1 MLPPDS
7 SQEQYRPI
15 NCSRDV
21 GLLSFVLFNARS
33 LNKKLFDLQYL
44 LCNDKPDILCI
55 TETWLQ
61 PALPNSLIVFDS
73 NYSVFRTDRS
83 SDRTGGG
90 VCILTSNATIKATSV
105 AIPSK
110 FLHLELCAVDIS
122 FGKVKLRLFV
132 CYRPPSSYT
141 DVYALQYAKDICT
154 CIDKLFPVD
163 SPVIICGDFNLPN
176 VDWSVDNCSLCCD
189 STCDGVFLEMY
200 YNHGLRQF
208 VPTPT
213 RLDSFLDLVF
223 SNDHNC
229 IFNPRTADPFSTSDH
244 NQVHFEIPL
253 AMPTSQRERIGVIH
267 DFKNANWAEI
277 KNFLNTVDFY
287 HLFNNNEPPD
297 SVIKSFYDIIYTC
310 VELFVPCKHITT
322 FSNMQHIKYPYSVQR
337 LMKKKTTAWRVFRT
351 FGTQESLASYKNV
364 ALKCKTAIRKFT

>member
-90 VCILTSNATIKATSV
+90 VCILTSNATIKATLV

-132 CYRPPSSYT
+132 CYRPPSSNT
-141 DVYALQYAKDICT
+141 DVHALQYVKDIYT

-163 SPVIICGDFNLPN
+163 STVIICGDFNFPN
-176 VDWSVDNCSLCCD
+176 VDWSVDNCSL
-189 STCDGVFLEMY
+189 
-200 YNHGLRQF
+200 
-208 VPTPT
+208 
-213 RLDSFLDLVF
+213 
-223 SNDHNC
+223 
-229 IFNPRTADPFSTSDH
+229 
-244 NQVHFEIPL
+244 
-253 AMPTSQRERIGVIH
+253 
-267 DFKNANWAEI
+267 
-277 KNFLNTVDFY
+277 
-287 HLFNNNEPPD
+287 
-297 SVIKSFYDIIYTC
+297 
-310 VELFVPCKHITT
+310 
-322 FSNMQHIKYPYSVQR
+322 
-337 LMKKKTTAWRVFRT
+337 
-351 FGTQESLASYKNV
+351 
-364 ALKCKTAIRKFT
+364 